1 MRVMREIMV
10 ELFLNELL
18 DLEIFLIVD
27 DEYFWD
33 GGYLLK
39 LLKLIHNKFFV
50 ANGDVSD
57 GKTLWERIE
66 FTVDAFSHDNSHMTF
81 VFWVI

>member
-1 MRVMREIMV
+1 MV

-27 DEYFWD
+27 DEYFRD

-57 GKTLWERIE
+57 GKTL
-66 FTVDAFSHDNSHMTF
+66 
-81 VFWVI
+81 